1 MEKMLRQPEDKR
13 YSARSI
19 ISTDSLNA
27 FNRQS
32 FDEAGTPLIGREKE
46 IRAACSLLRRSR
58 VRLLTITGSG
68 GIGKTR
74 LALQV
79 AESMQGDF
87 PDGVSFVSLSAIHD
101 PILLVS
107 TIAGALGLRG
117 VPSDFLFNS
126 LVDFLQDSR
135 NLLILDNFE
144 QLVEA
149 GSVLVALLSICPQLK
164 ILVTSRAVLRVQG
177 EYEFV
182 VPPLALPDLVH
193 LPGSQMLERVASVA
207 LFVQRARLVQR
218 NFHLNA
224 SNAQIVARICCCL
237 DGIPLALELAA
248 VRLKI
253 LSPQSLLSRLEKRME
268 VLTSGE
274 DDLPTRQ
281 QTLRNTLIWSYD
293 LLNVNERWLFRYMAA
308 FDGGCSL
315 EAIEALC
322 ISLGGT
328 LPVLDSL
335 TALLDNN
342 LLYRR
347 DLDDEPR
354 MYMLETVREYGLEL
368 LSARGER
375 AQVMSAHAEYY
386 RVYATQAEVALRGRE
401 QAIWLRRL
409 EQDYGNIRAAILWL
423 LERNEQEQALDLVA
437 TLGGFW
443 FLSKYVSEGRHLLD
457 LALSAE
463 QDTTVSLS
471 VKAKALYIAGRL
483 ALWQHDIQQA
493 ISFLEESSRLFR
505 SLHSEP
511 LLISS
516 LSLLSSAENHRSQFA
531 AANALYEEALRL
543 ARAQG
548 ELRGIAQV
556 LMAQGIMSLFRGEF
570 ARVRELCKESIELAQ
585 STDDSWMV
593 AINLHML
600 GWASLAQE
608 EYTLALRYS
617 EEAIAI
623 LRTLRNPGFTA
634 ETLMVQAYEMMA
646 LDDEAKASALLEEA
660 LALAQEVGDRV
671 DIAQVLCALG
681 YQALQ
686 QGDIALAQIRYEE
699 SMQTVSQV
707 AWKTLV
713 VRYVLASCLEGRA
726 AIALTQGQPAWA
738 AQLFGA
744 AEALRVM
751 HEYRN
756 SIGTNRAFLER
767 CRAALRSQLGEEAL
781 NTFWAHG
788 QMLSPEDALTAEGR
802 ISISEPIPGTLS
814 TTNKLSFS
822 LSSPT
827 ILTRREIEVLRLLA
841 QGLTNKQITD
851 QLMISMSTVN
861 THVQSIYSKLGIAS
875 RSAATRYA
883 IEHHLI

>member
-1 MEKMLRQPEDKR
+1 MEKMLRQPGDNR
-13 YSARSI
+13 YPARSI
-19 ISTDSLNA
+19 ISTGSSNA

-46 IRAACSLLRRSR
+46 TRAACTLLRRSS

-74 LALQV
+74 LALQI
-79 AESMQGDF
+79 AESMQEDF
-87 PDGVSFVSLSAIHD
+87 PDGVSFVALSAIHD
-101 PILLVS
+101 PTLLLS
-107 TIAGALGLRG
+107 TIAETLGLRG
-117 VPSDFLFNS
+117 VPSDFLFDS
-126 LVDFLQDSR
+126 LVDCLQGSR
-135 NLLILDNFE
+135 YLLVLDNFE

-149 GSVLVALLSICPQLK
+149 GSVLVALLSNCPSLK

-182 VPPLALPDLVH
+182 VSPLALPDLAH
-193 LPGSQMLERVASVA
+193 LPDSQTLEHVAAVA
-207 LFVQRARLVQR
+207 LFIQRARLVQR
-218 NFHLNA
+218 NFHLSA

-253 LSPQSLLSRLEKRME
+253 LSPQSLLSRLENRLE

-274 DDLPTRQ
+274 DDLPARQ

-347 DLDDEPR
+347 DVDDEPR

-368 LSARGER
+368 LVARGER
-375 AQVMSAHAEYY
+375 AQVMAAHAAYY
-386 RVYATQAEVALRGRE
+386 CLYARQAEVTLRGRE

-423 LERNEQEQALDLVA
+423 LEHNEQEQAMDLVA

-443 FLSKYVSEGRHLLD
+443 FLSKYISEGRRLLA

-463 QDTTVSLS
+463 QGVAVPLH

-505 SLHSEP
+505 SLHIEP

-531 AANALYEEALRL
+531 VANALYEEALRM
-543 ARAQG
+543 ARTQG
-548 ELRGIAQV
+548 EPRGIAQV
-556 LMAQGIMSLFRGEF
+556 QMTQGIMSLYRGEF

-585 STDDSWMV
+585 STDDSWIV

-600 GWASLAQE
+600 AWASLAQE

-617 EEAIAI
+617 EEAVAI

-634 ETLMVQAYEMMA
+634 ETLMVLAYEMIA
-646 LDDEAKASALLEEA
+646 LDEEAKAPALLEEA

-671 DIAQVLCALG
+671 DIAQVLCAMG
-681 YQALQ
+681 YLALQ
-686 QGDIALAQIRYEE
+686 QGNSALAQTHYEE
-699 SMQTVSQV
+699 SMQALSQV
-707 AWKTLV
+707 EWQTLV
-713 VRYVLASCLEGRA
+713 VRYILASCLEGRG

-738 AQLFGA
+738 GQLFGA
-744 AEALRVM
+744 AEALRAM

-767 CRAALRSQLGEEAL
+767 CRAAIRSQLGEEASGA
-781 NTFWAHG
+781 FWAHG
-788 QMLSPEDALTAEGR
+788 QTLSPEDALAAEGR
-802 ISISEPIPGTLS
+802 ISISEPIPGALS
-814 TTNKLSFS
+814 TTTKLPFS

-841 QGLTNKQITD
+841 QGMTNKQITD

-883 IEHHLI
+883 IEHHLM

>member
-1 MEKMLRQPEDKR
+1 MEKMLRQPGDN
-13 YSARSI
+13 SARSI
-19 ISTDSLNA
+19 ISTGSSNA

-46 IRAACSLLRRSR
+46 IRAACTLLRRSS

-74 LALQV
+74 LALQI
-79 AESMQGDF
+79 AESMQEDF
-87 PDGVSFVSLSAIHD
+87 PDGVSFVALSAIHD
-101 PILLVS
+101 PALLVP

-117 VPSDFLFNS
+117 VPSDFLFAS
-126 LVDFLQDSR
+126 LVDFLQQGR
-135 NLLILDNFE
+135 YLLVLDNFE

-149 GSVLVALLSICPQLK
+149 GPVVVALLSNSPHLK

-182 VPPLALPDLVH
+182 VPPLALPDLAH
-193 LPGSQMLERVASVA
+193 LPDSQALERVSAVA
-207 LFVQRARLVQR
+207 LFIQRARLVQR
-218 NFHLNA
+218 NFRLSA
-224 SNAQIVARICCCL
+224 SNAQIVARICCYL

-253 LSPQSLLSRLEKRME
+253 LSPQSLLNRLEKRME

-347 DLDDEPR
+347 DVDDEPR

-368 LSARGER
+368 LVARGER
-375 AQVMSAHAEYY
+375 AQVMSAHAAYY
-386 RVYATQAEVALRGRE
+386 CLYARQAEVALRGRE

-423 LERNEQEQALDLVA
+423 LERNELEQVMDLVA

-443 FLSKYVSEGRHLLD
+443 FLSKYISEGRHLLA

-463 QDTTVSLS
+463 QDAAVSLS

-493 ISFLEESSRLFR
+493 ISFLEESSQLFR
-505 SLHSEP
+505 NLQSTP

-543 ARAQG
+543 ARAHG
-548 ELRGIAQV
+548 EPRGIAQV
-556 LMAQGIMSLFRGEF
+556 QMTQGIMSLYRGEF

-585 STDDSWMV
+585 GADDSWIV
-593 AINLHML
+593 AINLHIL
-600 GWASLAQE
+600 AWASLAQE

-634 ETLMVQAYEMMA
+634 ETLLVLAYEMIA
-646 LDDEAKASALLEEA
+646 LDEEAKAPALLEEA
-660 LALAQEVGDRV
+660 LTLAQEVGDRV
-671 DIAQVLCALG
+671 DIAQVLCAMG

-686 QGDIALAQIRYEE
+686 QGNSALAQAHYEAC
-699 SMQTVSQV
+699 MQALSQM
-707 AWKTLV
+707 AWQTLE
-713 VRYVLASCLEGRA
+713 VRYILASCLEGRG

-744 AEALRVM
+744 AEALRAM

-767 CRAALRSQLGEEAL
+767 CRVAIRSQLGEEAAGA
-781 NTFWAHG
+781 FRAHG
-788 QMLSPEDALTAEGR
+788 QTLSPEDALAAEGR
-802 ISISEPIPGTLS
+802 ISISEPIPGAHS
-814 TTNKLSFS
+814 TTTKLPFS

-841 QGLTNKQITD
+841 QGMTNKQITD

-883 IEHHLI
+883 MEHHLL

>member
-1 MEKMLRQPEDKR
+1 MEKMRRQPGDKR
-13 YSARSI
+13 YPARSI
-19 ISTDSLNA
+19 ISTGSSNA

-46 IRAACSLLRRSR
+46 TRAACTLLRRAS

-74 LALQV
+74 LALQI
-79 AESMQGDF
+79 AENMQEDF

-101 PILLVS
+101 STLLVS
-107 TIAGALGLRG
+107 TIAGTLGLRG
-117 VPSDFLFNS
+117 VPSDFLFDS
-126 LVDFLQDSR
+126 LVDFLQGSR
-135 NLLILDNFE
+135 YLLVLDNFE
-144 QLVEA
+144 QLVEV
-149 GSVLVALLSICPQLK
+149 GPVVVALLSNCPHLK

-182 VPPLALPDLVH
+182 VPPLALPDLAH
-193 LPGSQMLERVASVA
+193 LPDNQTLERVASVA
-207 LFVQRARLVQR
+207 LFLQRARLVQR
-218 NFHLNA
+218 NFHLSA
-224 SNAQIVARICCCL
+224 SNAPIVARICCCL

-274 DDLPTRQ
+274 DDLPARQ

-368 LSARGER
+368 LVARGER
-375 AQVMSAHAEYY
+375 AQVMAAHAAYY
-386 RVYATQAEVALRGRE
+386 CLYARQAEVALRGRE

-423 LERNEQEQALDLVA
+423 LEHNEQEQTMDLVA

-443 FLSKYVSEGRHLLD
+443 FLSKYISEGRRLLA

-463 QDTTVSLS
+463 QSATVPLH

-493 ISFLEESSRLFR
+493 ISFLEESLRLFR
-505 SLHSEP
+505 SLQSGS

-543 ARAQG
+543 ARAYG
-548 ELRGIAQV
+548 EPRGIAQV
-556 LMAQGIMSLFRGEF
+556 QMTQGIMSLYRGEF

-585 STDDSWMV
+585 SADDGWIV

-600 GWASLAQE
+600 AWASLAQE

-617 EEAIAI
+617 EEALAI

-634 ETLMVQAYEMMA
+634 ETLMVLAYEMIA
-646 LDDEAKASALLEEA
+646 LDEETKASALLEEA

-671 DIAQVLCALG
+671 DIAQVLCAMG

-686 QGDIALAQIRYEE
+686 KGDSALAQAHYEE
-699 SMQTVSQV
+699 SMQALSQV
-707 AWKTLV
+707 AWQTLV
-713 VRYVLASCLEGRA
+713 VRYVLASCLEGRG

-744 AEALRVM
+744 AEALRAM
-751 HEYRN
+751 HAYRN

-767 CRAALRSQLGEEAL
+767 CRAAIRSQLGEEASGAL
-781 NTFWAHG
+781 WAHG
-788 QMLSPEDALTAEGR
+788 QTLSPEDALAAEGR
-802 ISISEPIPGTLS
+802 ISISEPIPGAPS
-814 TTNKLSFS
+814 TTTKLPFS
-822 LSSPT
+822 LSSPS

-841 QGLTNKQITD
+841 QGMTNKQITD

-883 IEHHLI
+883 LEHHLI

>member
-1 MEKMLRQPEDKR
+1 MEKMLRQPGDNG
-13 YSARSI
+13 YPTRSI
-19 ISTDSLNA
+19 ISKGPSNA

-46 IRAACSLLRRSR
+46 TRAACTLLRRSS

-74 LALQV
+74 LALQI
-79 AESMQGDF
+79 AESMQEDF
-87 PDGVSFVSLSAIHD
+87 PDGVSFVALSALRD
-101 PILLVS
+101 PALLLS

-117 VPSDFLFNS
+117 VPSDLLFDS
-126 LVDFLQDSR
+126 LVDFLQGSR
-135 NLLILDNFE
+135 YLLVLDNFE

-149 GSVLVALLSICPQLK
+149 GPIVVALLSNCPHLK

-182 VPPLALPDLVH
+182 VPPLALPDLAH
-193 LPGSQMLERVASVA
+193 LPDSQALERVAAVA
-207 LFVQRARLVQR
+207 LFTQRARLVQR
-218 NFHLNA
+218 NFRLSA
-224 SNAQIVARICCCL
+224 SNAHTVARICCCL

-253 LSPQSLLSRLEKRME
+253 LSPQSLLNRLEKRME

-274 DDLPTRQ
+274 FDLPTRQ

-347 DLDDEPR
+347 DVDDEPR

-368 LSARGER
+368 LIARGER
-375 AQVMSAHAEYY
+375 DQVMSAHAAYY
-386 RVYATQAEVALRGRE
+386 CLYARQAEIALRGRE
-401 QAIWLRRL
+401 QAIWMRRL

-423 LERNEQEQALDLVA
+423 LERNEQEQVMDLVA

-443 FLSKYVSEGRHLLD
+443 FLSKYISEGRRLLT

-463 QDTTVSLS
+463 QGTAISLS

-505 SLHSEP
+505 SLQSAP

-548 ELRGIAQV
+548 EPRGIAQV
-556 LMAQGIMSLFRGEF
+556 QMTQGIMSLYRGEF

-585 STDDSWMV
+585 SADDSWIV
-593 AINLHML
+593 AINLHIL
-600 GWASLAQE
+600 AWASLAQE

-617 EEAIAI
+617 EEAVAI
-623 LRTLRNPGFTA
+623 LRTLRNPGLTA
-634 ETLMVQAYEMMA
+634 EALMVLAYEMIA
-646 LDDEAKASALLEEA
+646 LDEEAKAPALLEEA

-671 DIAQVLCALG
+671 DIAQMLCAMG
-681 YQALQ
+681 YLALQ
-686 QGDIALAQIRYEE
+686 QGDSALAQARYEE
-699 SMQTVSQV
+699 SMQALSQV
-707 AWKTLV
+707 AWQTLV
-713 VRYVLASCLEGRA
+713 VRYVLASCLEGRG

-744 AEALRVM
+744 AEALRAM

-781 NTFWAHG
+781 NTFWTHG
-788 QMLSPEDALTAEGR
+788 QRLSPEDALTAEGR
-802 ISISEPIPGTLS
+802 ISISEPIPGALS
-814 TTNKLSFS
+814 TTTKLPFS

-841 QGLTNKQITD
+841 QGMTNKQITD

-861 THVQSIYSKLGIAS
+861 THVQAIYSKLGIAS

-883 IEHHLI
+883 MEHHLL